1 MHWLLFIHKIL
12 IFSTCFEPQVLI
24 FRRIRLYTCSIWYCH
39 SLWEFLVAC
48 RYTAWVRTDCRG
60 KVVGGCLK
68 TMSGFTGVCP
78 LLLGYRPAVFS
89 RHLRFTALSFQHGKT
104 RCVSKMLLH
113 FFFYFYFLPHRVSL
127 KLCESRS
134 GSARPCT
141 ESVLCS
147 ANRMK
152 LFWASSMQFTPAGTI
167 LKQFLTIHTPLHPF
181 LNQFYTVHT
190 AALHLALARSAPPPR
205 WTSTRSSSMQ
215 FTTAGTIL
223 NPFLKHTAA
232 PFPEPILYSAHRSTA
247 FGAC

>member
-1 MHWLLFIHKIL
+1 MG
-12 IFSTCFEPQVLI
+12 VL
-24 FRRIRLYTCSIWYCH
+24 RQCLGSQGCVHYCWVIAQQY
-39 SLWEFLVAC
+39 SLVTFV
-48 RYTAWVRTDCRG
+48 
-60 KVVGGCLK
+60 
-68 TMSGFTGVCP
+68 S
-78 LLLGYRPAVFS
+78 
-89 RHLRFTALSFQHGKT
+89 LRFHSSKGKMGAF
-104 RCVSKMLLH
+104 RKCY
-113 FFFYFYFLPHRVSL
+113 FIFFYFYFLPHRVSL